1 MSNLE
6 YLDGLNYSAFTAPEA
21 QSEEV
26 SKTSAQSILDKYS
39 FNHELTAELLEDLQE
54 YIEREINDTTL
65 EFVNRFFQRLGKNKT
80 GYAVA
85 RALGFHIYLKD
96 REGKEIHTQKEIANY
111 FGVCPQMIDLL
122 SKQVKEDL
130 EGVEPITSMAIH
142 RKNYNYKVKAPDGY
156 MTTIQVMEF
165 LNLTNKKLNGI
176 IKSLGITK
184 KEYTRGSKLISEED
198 VDRIELYLMEG
209 KEIDE

>member
-6 YLDGLNYSAFTAPEA
+6 YLDGLNYDAFTAPEVQA
-21 QSEEV
+21 SVV
-26 SKTSAQSILDKYS
+26 SKTCAESILDKYN
-39 FNHELTAELLEDLQE
+39 FNNELTEELLEDIQE
-54 YIEREINDTTL
+54 YIDREIKDTTL

-96 REGKEIHTQKEIANY
+96 KDGKEIHTQKEIANY

-122 SKQVKEDL
+122 SKQVQEDL
-130 EGVEPITSMAIH
+130 EGIEPITSLAIH
-142 RKNYNYKVKAPDGY
+142 KKKYNYKVTPPKGFY
-156 MTTIQVMEF
+156 TTIQVMKF

-176 IKSLGITK
+176 IRTLGITK
-184 KEYTRGSKLISEED
+184 RSFNRGSRLIADED
-198 VDRIELYLMEG
+198 VHKIEMYLLEG
-209 KEIDE
+209 KAL